1 MRNSHVV
8 IYISGAGWQ
17 AGRVCCSFCL
27 FQPAAAIAR
36 STHHILTISNRSRVH
51 QSSWQSACQGILLCY
66 NIGTVWFHQMPFE
79 EAQIMPFLQ
88 PSIQKILAT
97 QTMST
102 KGIVCIFNLYLCFL
116 SVFIFLQADKLAY
129 LFSVLPAEI
138 TDIKLLNRVKQYT

>member
-1 MRNSHVV
+1 
-8 IYISGAGWQ
+8 
-17 AGRVCCSFCL
+17 
-27 FQPAAAIAR
+27 
-36 STHHILTISNRSRVH
+36 
-51 QSSWQSACQGILLCY
+51 
-66 NIGTVWFHQMPFE
+66 
-79 EAQIMPFLQ
+79 MPFLQ